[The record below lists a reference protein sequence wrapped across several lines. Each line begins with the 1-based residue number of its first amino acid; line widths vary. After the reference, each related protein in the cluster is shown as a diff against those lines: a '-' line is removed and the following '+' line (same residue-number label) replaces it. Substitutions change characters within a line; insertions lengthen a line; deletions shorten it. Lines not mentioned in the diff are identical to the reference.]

1 MPMNCDDDA
10 GDDDEDDY
18 DDGDDDNNNDDE
30 CVCVCVGGQVGARLL
45 APPRVFS
52 GENNKKYK
60 RETEKK
66 MQKLMKETTRE
77 RNLQTISKTKLGIIW
92 TTKNKIM

>member
-1 MPMNCDDDA
+1 MQMNCDDDA

-18 DDGDDDNNNDDE
+18 DDDDDDNNNDDE

-52 GENNKKYK
+52 RENNKKYK
-60 RETEKK
+60 RETGKNAETYEEN
-66 MQKLMKETTRE
+66 LKEICKRYQRRSWE
-77 RNLQTISKTKLGIIW
+77 LYGQR
-92 TTKNKIM
+92 KIK

>member
-1 MPMNCDDDA
+1 MQMNCDDDA
-10 GDDDEDDY
+10 GGDDEDDY
-18 DDGDDDNNNDDE
+18 DDDDDDNDNDDE
-30 CVCVCVGGQVGARLL
+30 CVCVGGQVGARLL

-52 GENNKKYK
+52 RENNKKIQT
-60 RETEKK
+60 RDGEK
-66 MQKLMKETTRE
+66 MQKLMKKTTRE